1 MQLPD
6 EDWPHICYT
15 SHDWVEV
22 CDWCK
27 TNIGEFDQDWY
38 KLGEDIMAQGIMTDY
53 KSTYL
58 FRDER
63 HAVLFKL
70 RWE

>member
-1 MQLPD
+1 MSLPD
-6 EDWPHICYT
+6 DEWPYVCYT
-15 SHDWVEV
+15 GANWPDVV
-22 CDWCK
+22 AWCEQ
-27 TNIGEFDQDWY
+27 NIGEFDQDWY
-38 KLGEDIMAQGIMTDY
+38 KLGEDIMAQSIYTDY
-53 KSTYL
+53 KSTYM